1 MALSKSVQEK
11 LNTRKNEFEF
21 NQDALNQKLA
31 YATMTYHKGLPT
43 LGTGTTT
50 HAREILVFK
59 DVTSMLNELRTNY
72 KQYEI
77 DTQYTRARD
86 NVFKVALIKPE
97 PQQDRELEKIEADI
111 KRAYKQSLTETKEI
125 VINEIL
131 EEVAAEKFAAEEQKR
146 LDKLDKEESEL
157 RKALLSAV

>member
-1 MALSKSVQEK
+1 MTIPKAAKAK
-11 LNTRKNEFEF
+11 LQARKNEFEY
-21 NQDALNQKLA
+21 DAETLNQKLA
-31 YATMTYHKGLPT
+31 FATMAYHQGFPA

-59 DVTSMLNELRTNY
+59 DIVTMLNELRTNY

-131 EEVAAEKFAAEEQKR
+131 EGVAADRFALEEQKR
-146 LDKLDKEESEL
+146 LDKIDKEESEL

>member
-1 MALSKSVQEK
+1 MTLSKAMKDK
-11 LNTRKNEFEF
+11 LNARKSEFEY
-21 NQDALNQKLA
+21 DAETLNQKLA
-31 YATMTYHKGLPT
+31 YATTAYHQGLPA
-43 LGTGTTT
+43 LGAGTTT

-72 KQYEI
+72 KSYEI
-77 DTQYTRARD
+77 DNTYTRARD

-111 KRAYKQSLTETKEI
+111 KRNYKQSLAQIKEI
-125 VINEIL
+125 VIDEIL
-131 EEVAAEKFAAEEQKR
+131 EVAAAEKFAAEEQKR

>member
-1 MALSKSVQEK
+1 
-11 LNTRKNEFEF
+11 
-21 NQDALNQKLA
+21 
-31 YATMTYHKGLPT
+31 
-43 LGTGTTT
+43 
-50 HAREILVFK
+50 
-59 DVTSMLNELRTNY
+59 MLNELRTNY

>member
-1 MALSKSVQEK
+1 MKDK
-11 LNTRKNEFEF
+11 LNARKSEFEY
-21 NQDALNQKLA
+21 NAETLNQKLA
-31 YATMTYHKGLPT
+31 YATTAYHQGFPA

-59 DVTSMLNELRTNY
+59 DIVTMLNELRTNY

-77 DTQYTRARD
+77 DTQYTRTRD

-131 EEVAAEKFAAEEQKR
+131 EEVTAEKFAAEEQKR

-157 RKALLSAV
+157 RKALLDAA

>member
-1 MALSKSVQEK
+1 MKDK
-11 LNTRKNEFEF
+11 LNARKAEFEY
-21 NQDALNQKLA
+21 NAETINQKLA
-31 YATMTYHKGLPT
+31 YATMAYHQGFPA

-59 DVTSMLNELRTNY
+59 DIVTMLNELRTNY

-111 KRAYKQSLTETKEI
+111 KRAYKQSLTRIKET
-125 VINEIL
+125 VISEIL
-131 EEVAAEKFAAEEQKR
+131 EEIAADRFALEEQKR
-146 LDKLDKEESEL
+146 LDKIDKEHNAL
-157 RKALLSAV
+157 KQALLDAA

>member
-31 YATMTYHKGLPT
+31 FATMAYHQGLPA
-43 LGTGTTT
+43 LAAGTTT

-97 PQQDRELEKIEADI
+97 AKQERELEKIEADI
-111 KRAYKQSLTETKEI
+111 KRQYKGSLAETKEA
-125 VINEIL
+125 VINEIV
-131 EEVAAEKFAAEEQKR
+131 EEIAAERFAEEENKR
-146 LDKLDKEESEL
+146 LAKIEKEESDL
-157 RKALLSAV
+157 KQALLASV

>member
-1 MALSKSVQEK
+1 MKDK
-11 LNTRKNEFEF
+11 LNARKSEFEY
-21 NQDALNQKLA
+21 DAETLNQKLA
-31 YATMTYHKGLPT
+31 YATTAYHQGLPA
-43 LGTGTTT
+43 LGAGTTT

-97 PQQDRELEKIEADI
+97 AKQERELEKIEADI
-111 KRAYKQSLTETKEI
+111 KRQYKGSLAETKEA
-125 VINEIL
+125 VINEIV
-131 EEVAAEKFAAEEQKR
+131 EEIAAERFAEEENKR
-146 LDKLDKEESEL
+146 LAKIEKEESDL
-157 RKALLSAV
+157 KQALLASV